1 MSLPHCPQAAIGTCH
16 LMSEKLECTEQDR
29 LTKRLAREQR
39 ARAESEMLAERATR
53 ELYNRRKDVQLL
65 QRIAVVANQASALE
79 EALQVALDQVC
90 LHTGWPVGHVYM
102 LSETDDRRL
111 EPTNI
116 WHVDNKER
124 FKTFCEVS
132 RNLDFRPG
140 VGLPGRV
147 LESAQPLWIIDVTK
161 DSNFPR
167 SKAATD
173 IGVRAAF
180 GFPVLI
186 GRKVVAVL
194 EFFSDVPMEPDETLL
209 EVMANVGTQL
219 GRVIERMR
227 AEAAL
232 LNNNFQLQQAL
243 AENRALC
250 EDLKNKQ
257 AQLEIASR
265 HKSQFL
271 ANMSHEL
278 RTPLNAILGY
288 TQLIMN
294 KIYGEVPDKIKEPLS
309 RIDVSG
315 RHLLDLIN
323 DVLDLSKIEAGQLRL
338 SLKPYSIRDVV
349 HEVVTAMEPLAL
361 RKQLSF
367 RWRMPE
373 PLRTATG
380 DERRIKQVLL
390 NLIGNA
396 IKFTDSGEVV
406 VDIGVE
412 DDRFKVSVA
421 DTGPGISSAD
431 QARIFSEFQQADSS
445 ATREKGGTGLGL
457 AIVKRIIELHGGT
470 VGVESSLGSGSVFWI
485 SLPITV
491 EHQVGDS

>member
-1 MSLPHCPQAAIGTCH
+1 MTDKIE
-16 LMSEKLECTEQDR
+16 MTEQDR
-29 LTKRLAREQR
+29 LAKRLAREQR
-39 ARAESEMLAERATR
+39 ARAESEMLAEGALR

-65 QRIAVVANQASALE
+65 QHVAVAANQTLTIDD
-79 EALQVALDQVC
+79 ALQVALDKVC
-90 LHTGWPVGHVYM
+90 LHTGWPVGHVYIM
-102 LSETDDRRL
+102 SETGGRRL
-111 EPTNI
+111 EPTSL

-132 RNLDFRPG
+132 HSMHFEPG

-161 DSNFPR
+161 DPNFPR
-167 SKAATD
+167 YKAATD

-186 GRKVVAVL
+186 GNEVVAVL
-194 EFFSDVPMEPDETLL
+194 EFFSDLPVEPNEALL

-227 AEAAL
+227 AEEAL

-257 AQLEIASR
+257 CQLEIASK

-294 KIYGEVPDKIKEPLS
+294 KIYGDVPDKIKDALS

-315 RHLLDLIN
+315 HHLLDLIN

-338 SLKPYSIRDVV
+338 SLNPYLLKDVV
-349 HEVVTAMEPLAL
+349 HQVIATMEPLAS
-361 RKQLSF
+361 RKQLSLAVTI
-367 RWRMPE
+367 PDNL
-373 PLRTATG
+373 PTAKG

-396 IKFTDSGEVV
+396 IKFTDNGEVAV
-406 VDIGVE
+406 HIVLD
-412 DDRFKVSVA
+412 DDRFKVSVS
-421 DTGPGISSAD
+421 DTGPGIPSAD
-431 QARIFSEFQQADSS
+431 QARIFDEFQQADSS

-457 AIVKRIIELHGGT
+457 AIVKRIVELHGGT
-470 VGVESSLGSGSVFWI
+470 IGVESTLGYGSVFWI
-485 SLPITV
+485 TLPIIV
-491 EHQVGDS
+491 ERQVGGL

>member
-1 MSLPHCPQAAIGTCH
+1 MTDKIESL
-16 LMSEKLECTEQDR
+16 EQDR
-29 LTKRLAREQR
+29 LIKRLAREQR
-39 ARAESEMLAERATR
+39 ARAESEMLAEKALR

-65 QRIAVVANQASALE
+65 QRIAVAANETSTINM
-79 EALQVALDQVC
+79 ALQVALEEVC

-102 LSETDDRRL
+102 VSEAAGRRL
-111 EPTNI
+111 EPTKL
-116 WHVDNKER
+116 WHIDNKER
-124 FKTFCEVS
+124 FKAFCEITQK
-132 RNLDFRPG
+132 LCFEKG

-147 LESAQPLWIIDVTK
+147 LECGQPLWIIDVTK
-161 DSNFPR
+161 DANFPR
-167 SKAATD
+167 AKAAAD

-180 GFPVLI
+180 AFPVLI
-186 GRKVVAVL
+186 GKEVVAVL
-194 EFFSDVPMEPDETLL
+194 EFFSDVPTEPDEALL

-227 AEAAL
+227 AEEAL

-243 AENRALC
+243 SENRALC
-250 EDLKNKQ
+250 DDLKIKQ
-257 AQLEIASR
+257 CQLEVASK

-294 KIYGEVPDKIKEPLS
+294 RIYGDVPDKIKEALS

-338 SLKPYSIRDVV
+338 SLQPYVMKDIVQ
-349 HEVVTAMEPLAL
+349 EVVMAMEPLAC
-361 RKQLSF
+361 RKQLAF
-367 RWRMPE
+367 TWRIPDNL
-373 PLRTATG
+373 PTAVG
-380 DERRIKQVLL
+380 DARRIKQVLL

-396 IKFTDSGEVV
+396 IKFTDRGEVAV
-406 VDIGVE
+406 HIDLDNE
-412 DDRFKVSVA
+412 CFKVRVV

-431 QARIFSEFQQADSS
+431 QASIFDEFQQADSS

-457 AIVKRIIELHGGT
+457 AIVRRIIELHGGT
-470 VGVESSLGSGSVFWI
+470 VGVQSTLGSGSIFWFT
-485 SLPITV
+485 LPITV
-491 EHQVGDS
+491 EQQIGGS

>member
-1 MSLPHCPQAAIGTCH
+1 MT
-16 LMSEKLECTEQDR
+16 EKIEITEQER

-39 ARAESEMLAERATR
+39 ARAESEMLAEQALR

-65 QRIAVVANQASALE
+65 QRIAVAANQTSAIG
-79 EALQVALDQVC
+79 EALQVALDQIC

-102 LSETDDRRL
+102 LTGTRGRRL
-111 EPTNI
+111 ESTRL
-116 WHVDNKER
+116 WHLDNQER
-124 FKTFCEVS
+124 FKTFREVTE
-132 RNLDFRPG
+132 RLHFEPG

-147 LESAQPLWIIDVTK
+147 LESGQPLWIIDVTK
-161 DSNFPR
+161 DANFPR
-167 SKAATD
+167 YKAVTD

-186 GRKVVAVL
+186 GKEVVAVL
-194 EFFSDVPMEPDETLL
+194 EFFSELPMEPDEALL

-219 GRVIERMR
+219 GRVVERIR
-227 AEAAL
+227 AEEAI

-243 AENRALC
+243 AENRTLC
-250 EDLKNKQ
+250 EDLKHKQ
-257 AQLEIASR
+257 CQLEIASK

-294 KIYGEVPDKIKEPLS
+294 KIYGDVPDKIKDALS

-315 RHLLDLIN
+315 HHLLDLIN

-338 SLKPYSIRDVV
+338 SLKPYVMKDLV
-349 HEVVTAMEPLAL
+349 HEVVMAMESLAS
-361 RKQLSF
+361 RKQLAF
-367 RWRMPE
+367 TYKIPDNL
-373 PLRTATG
+373 PTAKG

-396 IKFTDSGEVV
+396 IKFTDSGEVAV
-406 VDIGVE
+406 HIGL
-412 DDRFKVSVA
+412 DGDHFKVSVT

-431 QARIFSEFQQADSS
+431 QGKIFDEFQQADSS

-470 VGVESSLGSGSVFWI
+470 VGVESTLGRGSVFWI
-485 SLPITV
+485 TLPVSV
-491 EHQVGDS
+491 EQQVGCS